1 MNMYVVY
8 QHLWPKHLKERCP
21 VGQELSQTECL
32 TGLKAFVK
40 NDKEVGDSGYL
51 NINTY
56 PFTPC
61 GCHIWDHAKSNY
73 YYLNFDPKTDEY
85 KKETLPQGHG
95 NILCKAPPPCF
106 LTCNA

>member
-1 MNMYVVY
+1 MYVVY
-8 QHLWPKHLKERCP
+8 QHLWPKNLKERCP

-32 TGLKAFVK
+32 AGLKAFVK
-40 NDKEVGDSGYL
+40 NDKSLGNEGYL
-51 NINTY
+51 NTNSY
-56 PFTPC
+56 ANTPC
-61 GCHIWDHAKSNY
+61 GCHIWDHYQVNF
-73 YYLNFDPKTDEY
+73 YYLNFDPKTDGC